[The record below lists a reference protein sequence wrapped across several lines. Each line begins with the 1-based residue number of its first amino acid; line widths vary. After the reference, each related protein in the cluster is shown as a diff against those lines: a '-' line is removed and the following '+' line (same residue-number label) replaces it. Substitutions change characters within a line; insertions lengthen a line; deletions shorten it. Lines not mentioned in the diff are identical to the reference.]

1 MNMGYTK
8 LFSQIVSST
17 IWAESD
23 RTRLVWVTMLAL
35 CDKNGEVQAS
45 IPGLARLAGVPL
57 EDCEVAI
64 KKFLGPD
71 PYSRTP
77 DDEGRRIEKIDGGW
91 ALLNHAKYRNMA
103 SKEES
108 KSSNSERQKRY
119 RERSKRN
126 ATVTH
131 SNATVTHGRD
141 IADTDT
147 DTDTDTDKKYN
158 TPQPPKGERVC
169 VKSPDQIRVEKLYRR
184 KESTKWSAGELKAW
198 KIAGSVVADTSPEN
212 WATMEWWFWLPPEKA
227 PYRKTDMAALLNNW
241 HAEIEK
247 ARRNKAPQT
256 YSEPARISKNLF
268 NE

>member
-57 EDCEVAI
+57 ADCEVAI
-64 KKFLGPD
+64 NKFLGPD

-131 SNATVTHGRD
+131 SNATVTHDRD

-147 DTDTDTDKKYN
+147 KADADTDKNN
-158 TPQPPKGERVC
+158 TNTGQSALPLSIESKKFVKPTATQVVEYAMEIGFQINGAKFLDHYEANGWLVGKNKMKDWKATVRTWKHRDNDQPSQPK
-169 VKSPDQIRVEKLYRR
+169 IRIGL
-184 KESTKWSAGELKAW
+184 
-198 KIAGSVVADTSPEN
+198 
-212 WATMEWWFWLPPEKA
+212 
-227 PYRKTDMAALLNNW
+227 
-241 HAEIEK
+241 
-247 ARRNKAPQT
+247 
-256 YSEPARISKNLF
+256 
-268 NE
+268 